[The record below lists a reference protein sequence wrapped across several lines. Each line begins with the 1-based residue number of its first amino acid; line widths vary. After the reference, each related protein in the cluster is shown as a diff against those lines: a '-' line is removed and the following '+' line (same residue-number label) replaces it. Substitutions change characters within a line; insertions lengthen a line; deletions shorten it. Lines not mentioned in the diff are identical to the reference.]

1 MATGSNILAWKN
13 SMDRGAWRAH
23 GVAELDT
30 TEHTHT
36 HTHTHT
42 TGGYSMQSFLG
53 SLGSRSLSLDW
64 YATEY
69 FLGEAT

>member
-30 TEHTHT
+30 TGHTRT
-36 HTHTHT
+36 HAHNRRVQYAELLREVLVP
-42 TGGYSMQSFLG
+42 GA
-53 SLGSRSLSLDW
+53 SLS
-64 YATEY
+64 TGMPQNT
-69 FLGEAT
+69 F